1 MLPGPALREQL
12 LAGIEQEAVVPFLGR
27 FPAVAAGPNPMQL
40 QAVALG
46 FTQQEST
53 TLFRQGGVEG
63 SLQNDQ
69 PMTINAQLVWRLGS
83 HPDTLCRGF

>member
-1 MLPGPALREQL
+1 
-12 LAGIEQEAVVPFLGR
+12 
-27 FPAVAAGPNPMQL
+27 MQL
-40 QAVALG
+40 QAFALG
-46 FTQQEST
+46 FAQQEST

-63 SLQNDQ
+63 ALQNHQ